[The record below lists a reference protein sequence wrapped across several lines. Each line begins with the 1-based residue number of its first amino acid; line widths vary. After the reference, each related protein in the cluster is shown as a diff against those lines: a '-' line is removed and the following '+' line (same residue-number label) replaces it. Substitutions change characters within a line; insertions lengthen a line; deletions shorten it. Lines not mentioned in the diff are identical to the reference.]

1 MKGEDIVEE
10 GRDVFLW
17 SRMIVNTS
25 GGIVR
30 DRFTR
35 ASLRGREK

>member
-17 SRMIVNTS
+17 SQMIVNTS
-25 GGIVR
+25 GGIG
-30 DRFTR
+30 
-35 ASLRGREK
+35 LLGPH

>member
-25 GGIVR
+25 GG
-30 DRFTR
+30 D
-35 ASLRGREK
+35 SPG